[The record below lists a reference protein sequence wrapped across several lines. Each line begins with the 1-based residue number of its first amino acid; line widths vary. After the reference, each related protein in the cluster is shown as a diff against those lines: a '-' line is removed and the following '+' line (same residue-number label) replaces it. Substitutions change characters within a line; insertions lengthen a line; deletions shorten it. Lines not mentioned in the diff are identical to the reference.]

1 MPDDL
6 QASSTMN
13 AQPSRAHARTATQ
26 VVLFVFLLAA
36 LVRLVAM
43 GSLPLLITE
52 DGVDYLR
59 LGEAIAAVLSRTDG
73 ASWPAIPAVRTPGYP
88 VFLGLI
94 IAFFGKSPVPI
105 MLLQHL
111 MGIGIATLVAW
122 ASIRLAGPKVGPWL
136 ATLVGSLVALDPWL
150 LACESFLLTESAS
163 AFFVTLP
170 AACIL
175 AWRRPSFLRGLFIGA
190 CIACAIHIRPACQ
203 ILVPFFVAGAMLAG
217 FEGWRRLPRWREA
230 LVPALLCGSGAA
242 LALTAILGPW
252 LVHNFNRGVKGMAQG
267 FDTQL
272 WIYFWKEGI
281 VDDHDMPP
289 EFRDAFLK
297 SGLDK
302 ILTHEKRAYEFL
314 PFINDLKAW
323 EDVAVGKKLSDW
335 AKASAA
341 RHPDKYSKRFQTAL
355 LTQLNFHTDAS
366 NVLWEELPGFVG
378 ALGRGWSADAPP
390 DRRALPKNFLVYN
403 DRDNLKP
410 YRMETDGGLPGR
422 ALRWYAAHHPKGF
435 PYLGLF
441 ALALLVCL
449 VAFIRG
455 RWTLVLVFAA
465 LLASILVYAL
475 LLAIFARYGVPYWMP
490 LYLAPAALVA
500 SFRRR
505 DAHPNTPEPSPDL
518 AT

>member
-1 MPDDL
+1 MPDAP
-6 QASSTMN
+6 QASPSLN
-13 AQPSRAHARTATQ
+13 ARPSSRRAWTARRA
-26 VVLFVFLLAA
+26 VLFVFLLAA
-36 LVRLVAM
+36 FVRLIAM
-43 GSLPLLITE
+43 GSLPLLVTE

-59 LGEAIAAVLSRTDG
+59 LGESIAAFFSRADG
-73 ASWPAIPAVRTPGYP
+73 ATWPSIPAVRTPGYP
-88 VFLGLI
+88 VLLGLI
-94 IAFFGKSPVPI
+94 VAFFGKGPVAI
-105 MLLQHL
+105 LLVQHL
-111 MGIGIATLVAW
+111 LGIGIATVVAC
-122 ASIRLAGPKVGPWL
+122 ASARLAGPKLGPAL

-170 AACIL
+170 AAGL
-175 AWRRPSFLRGLFIGA
+175 LVWRRPSFLRGLFVGA
-190 CIACAIHIRPACQ
+190 CVACAIHIRPACQ
-203 ILVPFFVAGAMLAG
+203 ILVPFFVAAAMLSG
-217 FEGWRRLPRWREA
+217 FDGWRRLARWREA
-230 LVPALLCGSGAA
+230 LLPSVLGGGGAA
-242 LALTAILGPW
+242 VALAAILGPW

-281 VDDHDMPP
+281 VDDQDMPP

-297 SGLDK
+297 AGLDK
-302 ILTHEKRAYEFL
+302 ILSQEKRAYEFL
-314 PFINDLKAW
+314 PFINDIKAW
-323 EDVAVGKKLSDW
+323 EDVSVGKKLSAW

-341 RHPDKYSKRFQTAL
+341 RHPDKYAQRFQTAL
-355 LTQLNFHTDAS
+355 LTQLNFHTDAP

-390 DRRALPKNFLVYN
+390 DRRALPKNFLIYK
-403 DRDNLKP
+403 DRDSLKP

-435 PYLGLF
+435 PYLALF
-441 ALALLVCL
+441 ALATLVCL

-455 RWTLVLVFAA
+455 RWSLLLVFAA

-500 SFRRR
+500 SFRRH
-505 DAHPNTPEPSPDL
+505 DDQPEPSPSPAL
-518 AT
+518 AP